1 MDREAW
7 LATVKI
13 KFRDYLFE
21 QVSINLAII
30 QMYIE
35 NLNIAHPCNSKKKK
49 KRKNHF
55 PCLQKVKEHGVELP
69 LFHVLTHKSKT
80 TLIIR
85 KYYSNFLGV
94 NSMEKSEG

>member
-13 KFRDYLFE
+13 KFRDDLFE

-49 KRKNHF
+49 RKGKIIF
-55 PCLQKVKEHGVELP
+55 PA
-69 LFHVLTHKSKT
+69 FRKSKNT
-80 TLIIR
+80 VLN
-85 KYYSNFLGV
+85 YPFFMY
-94 NSMEKSEG
+94 